1 MNCVPKSTS
10 PCLETLLA
18 IDGDIQHL
26 VWHQARFEQTRKA
39 YFDVCNPLSLSDV
52 LEPPKEGTFRVR
64 VVYEKEIQRVEYLPR
79 VSKPIAS
86 LCLVES
92 NIDYAYKYA
101 NREALNALIPS
112 DMDDVLITCNDELR
126 DISIANIALLID
138 GVWHTPLHPLLLGT
152 TRQRLLASGFLKA
165 SSLTT
170 TSLKKAEKFAI
181 MNALIGFK
189 IIDRLSIKGL

>member
-18 IDGDIQHL
+18 VDGHIQHL
-26 VWHQARFEQTRKA
+26 WWHQARFEQTRKA
-39 YFDVCNPLSLSDV
+39 YFKVHRPIALSSV
-52 LEPPKEGTFRVR
+52 LNPPKEGSFRVR
-64 VVYEKEIQRVEYLPR
+64 VVYEKEIQRVEYLPL
-79 VSKPIAS
+79 VLKPIVS

-92 NIDYAYKYA
+92 EIEYTYKYA

-112 DMDDVLITCNDELR
+112 GMDDALITCNDELR

-138 GVWHTPLHPLLLGT
+138 GVWHTPQNPLLQGT

-170 TSLKKAEKFAI
+170 TSLEKAEKFAI

-189 IIDRLSIKGL
+189 IVDRLSIKGL